1 MESNKI
7 SQSFSY
13 KRVTPGGVNCCID
26 AGENFKQRREE
37 MEHGLGGY
45 GGFARKKDEQLRQ
58 SGESQ
63 CRIC

>member
-13 KRVTPGGVNCCID
+13 KCVTPGGVNCCID
-26 AGENFKQRREE
+26 AGENFQQRREE

-45 GGFARKKDEQLRQ
+45 GGFAR
-58 SGESQ
+58 
-63 CRIC
+63 RIIQISRDLTPANK